1 MAFIMYFLYKAEKF
15 SGELKSSEEG
25 KVYWIPLEE
34 LKKREL
40 ATGMEYVLEIM
51 ESDQVNECYMKRET
65 QGYVGTLY

>member
-1 MAFIMYFLYKAEKF
+1 MTLMFTCDMYDE
-15 SGELKSSEEG
+15 SGE
-25 KVYWIPLEE
+25 Y
-34 LKKREL
+34 